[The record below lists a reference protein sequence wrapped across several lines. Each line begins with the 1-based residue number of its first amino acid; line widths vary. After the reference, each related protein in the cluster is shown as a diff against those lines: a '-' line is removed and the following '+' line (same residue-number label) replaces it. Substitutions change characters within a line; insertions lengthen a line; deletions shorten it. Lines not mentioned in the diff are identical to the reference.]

1 MNRRVKMR
9 LKTVILYI
17 VLTALAAF
25 VLFPFIWMVIT
36 ALKPRG
42 QEFAGLWFRTGP
54 TLDNFRFIWQNAKFY
69 RYFANSLIVAT
80 GAGVVATLISTMA
93 GYAFARKRFWG
104 RDALFMFLLSTM
116 MIPGMMFLIPQFII
130 VHRLGWINTY
140 WGLFMP
146 HVASVFGVFLVRQF
160 VQSLP
165 QDLFDAATIDGA
177 SEWGLFARIVVPL
190 TLPVVA
196 TLFLLTFQFQWNNF
210 IWQIIV
216 VNRPDM
222 YTLPVAL
229 QALRGQYTADWGRLM
244 AASTF
249 SVVPIALLFVFT
261 QRYFISGMMAGSI
274 KG

>member
-1 MNRRVKMR
+1 MNRRQKMR
-9 LKTVILYI
+9 IKAAVLYV
-17 VLTALAAF
+17 VLTALAVF

-42 QEFAGLWFRTGP
+42 QEFTGLWFRTSP

-80 GAGVVATLISTMA
+80 GAGAVATLISTMA

-165 QDLFDAATIDGA
+165 QDLFDAANIDGA
-177 SEWGLFARIVVPL
+177 GEWGLFARIVVPL

-210 IWQIIV
+210 IWQLIV

-229 QALRGQYTADWGRLM
+229 QSLRGQYTADWGRLM